1 MIGDRL
7 KLLSNPGIFGSA
19 ALLAGIALLASRLL
33 LYPPGNAFVF
43 IEVGILFLFYGLLVL
58 GLNLQYGFTGIINFG
73 HVLFFGVGGYAT
85 AMLVAPESAR
95 GIALGLPWPIGLAGA
110 IIAAALVAGIVG
122 FASLPLR
129 EEYVAIA
136 TLAAAELFTDV
147 TANLPSITGGAIG
160 YVSIPQPINI
170 WAGGHY
176 GTFLTSTLLV
186 MIGVLSFGYVVFRRL
201 TDGPYGRVLRAIR
214 ADKEITDTI
223 GKHVFRYEMEVF
235 VFAAIVAAI
244 AGSIYAL
251 FIGAAAPGLYTA
263 DVTFLLWIGMLVG
276 GAGNHRGVLAGL
288 GIVMAFEL
296 LTRFLNDLPYY
307 TSQQF
312 GALRLAMIGLLLIV
326 IVRYRPEGIWGNAK
340 EQGIE

>member
-1 MIGDRL
+1 
-7 KLLSNPGIFGSA
+7 LSTTTTSNSSAVSTSSA
-19 ALLAGIALLASRLL
+19 AIVASAL
-33 LYPPGNAFVF
+33 
-43 IEVGILFLFYGLLVL
+43 I
-58 GLNLQYGFTGIINFG
+58 
-73 HVLFFGVGGYAT
+73 
-85 AMLVAPESAR
+85 
-95 GIALGLPWPIGLAGA
+95 
-110 IIAAALVAGIVG
+110 AGIVG
-122 FASLPLR
+122 YASLPLR

-160 YVSIPQPINI
+160 YVSIPQPINA

-186 MIGVLSFGYVVFRRL
+186 MIGILSFGYVLFRRL

-214 ADKEITDTI
+214 ADKKITDTI

-235 VFAAIVAAI
+235 VFAAVVAGI
-244 AGSIYAL
+244 AGSMYAL
-251 FIGAAAPGLYTA
+251 FIGAAAPGLYST

-288 GIVMAFEL
+288 GTVMAFEL
-296 LTRFLNDLPYY
+296 LTRFLNELPYY
-307 TSQQF
+307 TPQQF

-326 IVRYRPEGIWGNAK
+326 VVRYRPEGIWGNAK